1 MFHWLMAQE
10 RFKNL
15 KIVIRLRKQVTKV
28 SMICNTAISVAE
40 SSYLFLLIGTERVP
54 RDNRRDRFVRFL
66 GKAIPHGGTG
76 RQDQYRYSMNHG
88 LLISIIETIC
98 RRRSPVMTGDICSN
112 GLAPVCITLAAT

>member
-1 MFHWLMAQE
+1 
-10 RFKNL
+10 
-15 KIVIRLRKQVTKV
+15 
-28 SMICNTAISVAE
+28 MICNTAISVAE

-66 GKAIPHGGTG
+66 GKAIPHGRTG